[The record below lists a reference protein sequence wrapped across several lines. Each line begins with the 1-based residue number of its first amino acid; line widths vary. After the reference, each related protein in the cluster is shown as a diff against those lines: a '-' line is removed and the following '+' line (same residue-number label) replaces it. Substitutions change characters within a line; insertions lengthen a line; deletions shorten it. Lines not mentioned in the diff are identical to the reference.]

1 MKINSIKYFSY
12 VLLLCTS
19 LFFIT
24 SCEEDTPDILA
35 EKDGP
40 ASISYIRVTDPTI
53 GDSLLTGAFMGSLIA
68 IVGDNLGD
76 TKELW
81 FNDQKAL
88 LEPNYITDK
97 TILVN
102 VPTIVPTEVTDKMRL
117 VFSDGAELIHDFKVN
132 VPGPT
137 IKGVKAEF
145 VPAGGIM
152 ELRGDFFFNPKVSFT
167 GGAEGEIVS
176 AEKTVL
182 HVRVPAGAQPGPVTV
197 QTSFGK
203 VNSKFLFRD
212 NRNIILNFDDRSC
225 ESWTAAYSST
235 ALLEG
240 VDPVDGIY
248 AYFKNDNHGAWSW
261 QNGMTMQY
269 WATRGR
275 GKVPIAVGN
284 PNDMVFKME
293 VNVPVPWADV
303 RMEIFPAP
311 YGDSEG
317 RGSDKS
323 AICRWAP
330 FKPDAPYKTDGW
342 VTVTI
347 PLTEFVHN
355 TSDDNPTRK
364 IEDFS
369 ELSNFTMMSFG
380 PCNSPVPI
388 RIAFDNIRIVPK
400 D

>member
-1 MKINSIKYFSY
+1 MKINIIKYFSY
-12 VLLLCTS
+12 FLLFGS
-19 LFFIT
+19 ALFFIT
-24 SCEEDTPDILA
+24 SCEEDTPDTLA

-40 ASISYIRVTDPTI
+40 AVISYIRVTDPTVS
-53 GDSLLTGAFMGSLIA
+53 DSLLTGAFMGSLIA

-76 TKELW
+76 AKELW

-102 VPTIVPTEVTDKMRL
+102 VPTIVPTEVTDKMRII
-117 VFSDGAELIHDFKVN
+117 FSDGSELIHDFKVN
-132 VPGPT
+132 VPGPV
-137 IKGVKAEF
+137 ISGVKAEF
-145 VPAGGIM
+145 VPDGGIM
-152 ELRGDFFFNPKVSFT
+152 ELYGDFFFNPKVSFT

-176 AEKTVL
+176 SEKTVI

-212 NRNIILNFDDRSC
+212 NRNIILNFDDKSC
-225 ESWTAAYSST
+225 ETWTAAYSST

-240 VDPVDGIY
+240 VDPVDGTY

-269 WATRGR
+269 WAPRGR
-275 GKVPIAVGN
+275 GPVPVAVGN

-293 VNVPVPWADV
+293 VNVPVPWTDL

-311 YGDSEG
+311 FGESEG
-317 RGSDKS
+317 RGSNLS

-330 FKPDAPYKTDGW
+330 FEDGPFQTDGW

-347 PLTEFVHN
+347 PLSEFVHN

-369 ELSNFTMMSFG
+369 QLSNFTMMSFG
-380 PCNSPVPI
+380 PCNNPVPI